1 MFRNYRAGLKI
12 AAGSVEGNT
21 VSILRRRVMA
31 AQILRRT
38 RAACKFS
45 VLINRCKITTGF
57 IHKQILRQ
65 SKMAVAQSGEKS
77 VALVTGASS
86 GIGLVCAQRLQQR
99 GYQVYGASR
108 HIAPSVAPHIHC
120 LSMNVDDDESVR
132 RSVAQIIE
140 TKARIDVVINCA
152 GYGVAGAIEDT
163 SIEEIR
169 AQFET
174 NLFGV
179 VRVCQHVLPTMR
191 QQKSGLII
199 NVSSLAGLTA
209 LPFQGIYSASKF
221 ALEGMTESM
230 RMEVAPF
237 GIRVV
242 LIEPGD
248 FATGFTGQRRR
259 AAAAHALS
267 PYHVECEKALGRMAH
282 DETHG
287 SHPEIIAALIERI
300 IATPAPRLRYSAGLM
315 AQRFGVALKPFLSQ
329 KFYEKMLMRM
339 YGLR

>member
-1 MFRNYRAGLKI
+1 MI
-12 AAGSVEGNT
+12 AT
-21 VSILRRRVMA
+21 
-31 AQILRRT
+31 
-38 RAACKFS
+38 
-45 VLINRCKITTGF
+45 
-57 IHKQILRQ
+57 
-65 SKMAVAQSGEKS
+65 QSGEKS

-86 GIGLVCAQRLQQR
+86 GIGGVCAQRLQQL

-108 HIAPSVAPHIHC
+108 HIAPADAPHIHC

-140 TKARIDVVINCA
+140 TEARIDVVVNCA

-221 ALEGMTESM
+221 ALEGLTESM

-242 LIEPGD
+242 LVEPGD
-248 FATGFTGQRRR
+248 FATGFTVKRRR

-287 SHPEIIAALIERI
+287 PCPEIIAALIERI
-300 IATPAPRLRYSAGLM
+300 IATPSPRVRYSAGLM

>member
-1 MFRNYRAGLKI
+1 MTA
-12 AAGSVEGNT
+12 T
-21 VSILRRRVMA
+21 
-31 AQILRRT
+31 
-38 RAACKFS
+38 
-45 VLINRCKITTGF
+45 
-57 IHKQILRQ
+57 
-65 SKMAVAQSGEKS
+65 QSGGKS

-86 GIGLVCAQRLQQR
+86 GIGFICAQRLQQR

-108 HIAPSVAPHIHC
+108 HIAPSVAPQIQC
-120 LSMNVDDDESVR
+120 LAMNVDDDESVQR
-132 RSVAQIIE
+132 GVAQIIAAG
-140 TKARIDVVINCA
+140 ARIDVVINCA

-163 SIEEIR
+163 SIAEIR

-174 NLFGV
+174 NFFGV
-179 VRVCQHVLPTMR
+179 ARVCQQVLPTMR

-248 FATGFTGQRRR
+248 FATGFTGKRRR
-259 AAAAHALS
+259 AAAADAS
-267 PYHVECEKALGRMAH
+267 SAYHVDCEKALGRMAH
-282 DETHG
+282 DETRG
-287 SHPEIIAALIERI
+287 PTPEIIASLIERI
-300 IATPAPRLRYSAGLM
+300 IAMPAPRCRYSAGPM
-315 AQRFGVALKPFLSQ
+315 AQRFGVALKPLLPQ

>member
-1 MFRNYRAGLKI
+1 M
-12 AAGSVEGNT
+12 T
-21 VSILRRRVMA
+21 
-31 AQILRRT
+31 
-38 RAACKFS
+38 
-45 VLINRCKITTGF
+45 
-57 IHKQILRQ
+57 
-65 SKMAVAQSGEKS
+65 VAQSGEKS

-86 GIGLVCAQRLQQR
+86 GIGLVCAQRLQQL
-99 GYQVYGASR
+99 GYKVYGASR
-108 HIAPSVAPHIHC
+108 HIAPSVAPHVHC

-140 TKARIDVVINCA
+140 TEARIDVVINCA

-163 SIEEIR
+163 SIDEAR

-174 NLFGV
+174 NFFGV
-179 VRVCQHVLPTMR
+179 VRVCQQVLPTMR

-221 ALEGMTESM
+221 ALEGLTESL
-230 RMEVAPF
+230 RMEVASF

-248 FATGFTGQRRR
+248 FATGFTAQRRT
-259 AAAAHALS
+259 ATASHAMS
-267 PYHVECEKALGRMAH
+267 AYRGTCEKALGRMAH

-287 SHPEIIAALIERI
+287 PSPEIIAALIERI
-300 IATPAPRLRYSAGLM
+300 ITTPSPRLRYPTGLF
-315 AQRFGVALKPFLSQ
+315 AQRIGVGLKRFLPH
-329 KFYEKMLMRM
+329 KIYEKVLMRM
-339 YGLR
+339 YGL

>member
-1 MFRNYRAGLKI
+1 MIPAQGRDEKI
-12 AAGSVEGNT
+12 
-21 VSILRRRVMA
+21 
-31 AQILRRT
+31 
-38 RAACKFS
+38 
-45 VLINRCKITTGF
+45 
-57 IHKQILRQ
+57 
-65 SKMAVAQSGEKS
+65 
-77 VALVTGASS
+77 ALVTGASS
-86 GIGLVCAQRLQQR
+86 GIGRVCARQLQQL
-99 GYQVYGASR
+99 GYKVYGASR
-108 HIAPSVAPHIHC
+108 SATAPFSGQVVGLA
-120 LSMNVDDDESVR
+120 MDVDDDESVKR
-132 RSVAQIIE
+132 GVAKIIDAE
-140 TKARIDVVINCA
+140 NRLDVVVNCA

-163 SIEEIR
+163 SIDEIR

-174 NLFGV
+174 NVFGV
-179 VRVCQHVLPTMR
+179 ARVCQQVLPTMR

-221 ALEGMTESM
+221 ALEGLTESM

-242 LIEPGD
+242 LVEPGD
-248 FATGFTGQRRR
+248 FATGFTVKRRR

-287 SHPEIIAALIERI
+287 PCPEIIAALIERI
-300 IATPAPRLRYSAGLM
+300 IATPSPRVRYSAGLM